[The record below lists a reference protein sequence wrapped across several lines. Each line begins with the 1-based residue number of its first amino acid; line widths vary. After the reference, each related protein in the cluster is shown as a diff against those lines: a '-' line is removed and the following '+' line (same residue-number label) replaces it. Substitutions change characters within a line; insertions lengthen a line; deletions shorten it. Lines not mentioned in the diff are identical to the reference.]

1 MHSCGSDTLCL
12 PSPSVQHQDT
22 GFSAELKTSIQ
33 AWLATQAFR
42 SVVPLEQYHSRI
54 RILQLLAESQSLSS
68 ILKAL
73 PACTASFVHRT
84 RRSYT
89 LNDHDELFYHARER
103 KGALIVVPQPRIVD
117 TIVQEHNA
125 IHHQGTNK
133 TWHEISSRYQGIPKR
148 VVDYVIRQCQL
159 CQRQRQGL
167 RPAPIQ
173 AIVTQRVMERVQVDM
188 IDMRREPDGEY
199 QWILHIKDHFSR
211 FCMLYPLKQG
221 TQGEVVRYL
230 LEWMAMLG
238 PPAVLQMDNGE
249 AFVNEAIARIAREH
263 HIVIRRGSPGRPR
276 SQGLVERA
284 NGHVRRLIAKWC
296 RRFHQRHWT
305 QSLSSIA
312 MACNMSK
319 HTTVGKT
326 PYEVVFSR
334 RPILRRALPVT
345 EDLVLGS
352 ADPDGASDA
361 PETAAFLAST
371 EVEGETRDHI
381 AKEQRRMVHAWE
393 RRHAYTPYT
402 PGTPVSVAVHGI
414 DRAPLD
420 DYRIPGLVVGHRSD
434 RGYRIC
440 TAYGVLKRE
449 VPARHVAP
457 LPDRHA
463 PPAAAVAYAD
473 DWRAAPRVSLARCV
487 RKIRR
492 ETG

>member
-1 MHSCGSDTLCL
+1 MPPCVLETQCSSQ
-12 PSPSVQHQDT
+12 PSAQHQDT
-22 GFSAELKTSIQ
+22 GFSTELKTAIQ
-33 AWLATQAFR
+33 AWMARQTFR
-42 SVVPLEQYHSRI
+42 SVVPLDQYQSRI

-68 ILKAL
+68 ILEAN
-73 PACTASFVHRT
+73 PACSAPFVHRT
-84 RRSYT
+84 RRNYT
-89 LNDHDELFYHARER
+89 LDEHDELFYHARER

-117 TIVQEHNA
+117 TIIQEHNA

-133 TWHEISSRYQGIPKR
+133 TWHEISTRYQGIPKR

-159 CQRQRQGL
+159 CQRQRQGP
-167 RPAPIQ
+167 RPAPVQ

-230 LEWMAMLG
+230 MEWMAMLG

-249 AFVNEAIARIAREH
+249 AFVNDAIARIAREH

-296 RRFHQRHWT
+296 RRFHERHWT

-345 EDLVLGS
+345 EGLVLEDDEPGD
-352 ADPDGASDA
+352 ATDA
-361 PETAAFLAST
+361 PEPVPSAASEADD
-371 EVEGETRDHI
+371 ETRAHI
-381 AKEQRRMVHAWE
+381 AKEQARMVHAWE
-393 RRHAYTPYT
+393 RRHAYAPYP
-402 PGTPVSVAVHGI
+402 PGTPVSVAVQGI

-420 DYRIPGLVVGHRSD
+420 DYRIPGMVVGHRSD
-434 RGYRIC
+434 RGYRVC
-440 TAYGVLKRE
+440 TAYGVLKRR

-457 LPDRHA
+457 LPDQHA
-463 PPAAAVAYAD
+463 PPTAAVAYAA

-492 ETG
+492 EAG